1 MGHTIRVI
9 FRIIVINFQRRN
21 NNNNFVEKTSNFNI
35 LLFLFLITLIV
46 LSVVIYRLYKNKV
59 LVTTIQKKKKK
70 LEDLNS
76 IIAISLKEKEILL
89 KEIHHRVKN
98 NLQLMSSLLNIQAR
112 QGGDNSVVDFMAKG
126 ESRIAVMALIHENL
140 YQNNNL
146 GRVNYQGYLENLIKN
161 ILDINDKEDFLV
173 VIDTEDN
180 YLDIQTS
187 VSIGLIVNELFSNVL
202 KHAFLDSMKP
212 EVIISLRQVA
222 DDDYELL
229 FSDNGRGF
237 DSSKISKKSLGL
249 TLVHLLVEQL
259 EGTLTFESISGTAYR
274 INFKEV
280 V

>member
-1 MGHTIRVI
+1 MGHTIRLI
-9 FRIIVINFQRRN
+9 CRIIVINFQRMN
-21 NNNNFVEKTSNFNI
+21 NNNDFVEKTSNYNI
-35 LLFLFLITLIV
+35 LLFLFLITLVV
-46 LSVVIYRLYKNKV
+46 LSVAIYSLYKNKV

-98 NLQLMSSLLNIQAR
+98 NLQLISSLLNIQAR

-140 YQNNNL
+140 YQTNNL
-146 GRVNYQGYLENLIKN
+146 GKVNYQCYLENLIKN
-161 ILDINDKEDFLV
+161 ILTINDKEDFLV
-173 VIDTEDN
+173 VIDTEEN
-180 YLDIQTS
+180 YLDIQTAVS
-187 VSIGLIVNELFSNVL
+187 VGLIVNELFSNVL
-202 KHAFLDSMKP
+202 KHAFQGAMTPTVTIGLKKLAHDN
-212 EVIISLRQVA
+212 
-222 DDDYELL
+222 YELL
-229 FSDNGRGF
+229 FIDNGRGF
-237 DSSKISKKSLGL
+237 DSSKKSNKSLGL

-259 EGTLTFESISGTAYR
+259 EGNLTFKSIHGTAYR

>member
-1 MGHTIRVI
+1 MGHTIRLI
-9 FRIIVINFQRRN
+9 CRIIVINFQRMN
-21 NNNNFVEKTSNFNI
+21 NNNDFVEKTSNYNI
-35 LLFLFLITLIV
+35 LLFLFLITLVV
-46 LSVVIYRLYKNKV
+46 LSVAIYSLYKNKV

-98 NLQLMSSLLNIQAR
+98 NLQLISSLLNIQAR

-140 YQNNNL
+140 YQTNNL
-146 GRVNYQGYLENLIKN
+146 GKVNYQCYLENLIKN
-161 ILDINDKEDFLV
+161 ILTINDKEDFLV
-173 VIDTEDN
+173 VIDTEEN
-180 YLDIQTS
+180 YLDIQTAVS
-187 VSIGLIVNELFSNVL
+187 VGLIVNELFSNVL
-202 KHAFLDSMKP
+202 KHAFQGAMTPTVTIGLKKLAHDN
-212 EVIISLRQVA
+212 
-222 DDDYELL
+222 YELL
-229 FSDNGRGF
+229 FIDNGRGF
-237 DSSKISKKSLGL
+237 DSSKKSNKSLGL

-259 EGTLTFESISGTAYR
+259 EGNLTFKSIPGTAYR

>member
-1 MGHTIRVI
+1 MGHTIRFV
-9 FRIIVINFQRRN
+9 FRVIVINFQKMN
-21 NNNNFVEKTSNFNI
+21 NYNDFVEKTSNFNI

-46 LSVVIYRLYKNKV
+46 LSGAIYRLYKNKV
-59 LVTTIQKKKKK
+59 LVTTIQKKKKN

-140 YQNNNL
+140 YQTNNL